1 MTAISRHPASRNQ
14 HHLKPPARAVTRWPG
29 LGITR
34 DSEQSTLFRTRN
46 SIDLLFYHL
55 RLRSFVVIELKATD
69 FDPGYL
75 GQIGMYMAAVDD
87 LLAHPDDKPTIGLL
101 LCRSKNNVVAEYAL
115 RSSTM
120 PIGIAEWT
128 TTITTE
134 LPDEL
139 TATLPS
145 IEDIEAALEQP

>member
-1 MTAISRHPASRNQ
+1 MLDTAVVR
-14 HHLKPPARAVTRWPG
+14 
-29 LGITR
+29 
-34 DSEQSTLFRTRN
+34 ST
-46 SIDLLFYHL
+46 
-55 RLRSFVVIELKATD
+55 SFVVIELKATD

-75 GQIGMYMAAVDD
+75 GQLGMYMAAVDD
-87 LLAHPDDKPTIGLL
+87 LLAHSDDKPTIGLL

-128 TTITTE
+128 TAVTTH

-139 TATLPS
+139 TATLPR
-145 IEDIEAALEQP
+145 IEDIEAALDTAQPDAL